1 MSPRVAILG
10 SCVTRDIWSLPRFT
24 IEDRRAVLALCRTS
38 LASLFAE
45 PCRGLAPPP
54 RPLPHGVSPWEVRM
68 VGHDLGKTG
77 PANLVAFQ
85 PTHLILD
92 LIDERFDLL
101 RCGEQVATLSW
112 EAHLLGLE
120 AGPLAGFERLRPES
134 EAADRLWR
142 EGVRR
147 LAAFLDA
154 ALPQTRVILHDVR
167 WATEHLTAEGGRRA
181 FDAAWPVWPGR
192 AARIEAQNARLAR
205 QMEILAAA
213 LPQAASLRAPKDLI
227 LGDEAHRWGLA
238 PYHYVAAYY
247 EAAWAALA
255 QLGLA

>member
-54 RPLPHGVSPWEVRM
+54 RPLPHGISPWEVRM

-112 EAHLLGLE
+112 EAHLLGLLQGRGLRAQ
-120 AGPLAGFERLRPES
+120 AGA
-134 EAADRLWR
+134 EAAPADLDGQRS
-142 EGVRR
+142 
-147 LAAFLDA
+147 AAPGSA
-154 ALPQTRVILHDVR
+154 A
-167 WATEHLTAEGGRRA
+167 AGGR
-181 FDAAWPVWPGR
+181 
-192 AARIEAQNARLAR
+192 
-205 QMEILAAA
+205 
-213 LPQAASLRAPKDLI
+213 S
-227 LGDEAHRWGLA
+227 
-238 PYHYVAAYY
+238 
-247 EAAWAALA
+247 
-255 QLGLA
+255 